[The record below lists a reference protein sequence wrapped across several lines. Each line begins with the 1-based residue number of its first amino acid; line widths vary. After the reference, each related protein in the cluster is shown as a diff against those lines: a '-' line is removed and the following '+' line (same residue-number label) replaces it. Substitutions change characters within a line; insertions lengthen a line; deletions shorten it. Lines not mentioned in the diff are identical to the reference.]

1 MATRVTTFKEFLTW
15 VALTALMLLLG
26 VGSVTGW
33 TQAFLGW
40 ALTSLAEALIPGY
53 AELQAQ

>member
-1 MATRVTTFKEFLTW
+1 MATRVTTFTGFLTW
-15 VALTALMLLLG
+15 VALTALMGL
-26 VGSVTGW
+26 VPGW

-40 ALTSLAEALIPGY
+40 ALTSLAEDLIPGY

>member
-1 MATRVTTFKEFLTW
+1 MATRVTTFKEFLAW
-15 VALTALMLLLG
+15 VALMLLLLG

-33 TQAFLGW
+33 PQAFLGW
-40 ALTSLAEALIPGY
+40 ALTNLAEALIPGY

>member
-1 MATRVTTFKEFLTW
+1 MATRVTTFTGFLTW
-15 VALTALMLLLG
+15 VALTALMLLG
-26 VGSVTGW
+26 VGLVPGW

-40 ALTSLAEALIPGY
+40 ALTSLAEDLIPGY